1 MKYVWIVMLALAYI
15 FWSFKSIKDI
25 WETVRF
31 FKLQYVLDNLSGLT
45 ILWIVYH
52 VIIIFGISLGM
63 YLTE

>member
-15 FWSFKSIKDI
+15 FWSYKSIKDI
-25 WETVRF
+25 WETFRF
-31 FKLQYVLDNLSGLT
+31 FKLQYVLDYLSGLT

>member
-1 MKYVWIVMLALAYI
+1 MKYLWIAMLVLAYI
-15 FWSFKSIKDI
+15 FWSFKAIKDI

-52 VIIIFGISLGM
+52 VIIIFGISLSM